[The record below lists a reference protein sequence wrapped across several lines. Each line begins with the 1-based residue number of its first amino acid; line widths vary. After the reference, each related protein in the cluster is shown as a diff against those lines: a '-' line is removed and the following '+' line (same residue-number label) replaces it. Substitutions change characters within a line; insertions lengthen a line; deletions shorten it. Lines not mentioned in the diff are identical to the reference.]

1 MKKPRLMLK
10 KRATAIE
17 FSEGLGNP
25 TLTAGGEP
33 PPLRF
38 CFAFCTFFL
47 HEPKPILSFTLY
59 VIIVYLTGGILT
71 SVVADLNIG
80 EPRTVRMV
88 YFLPNDRPYRAD
100 VVQRMKDDIRT
111 TQTFYAEQMGG
122 HGYEEV
128 TFRVETDAQGEPMV
142 HRVDGEHPDVHY
154 LDNTIDSVS
163 NELSGRF
170 NLDANIY
177 LIVIDN
183 SADLVASTGGCM
195 AGGFGWRHSKSAG
208 GVLIPDEFEWDL
220 VAHELGHAFGLLHNF
235 RNDAFVMSY
244 GQVRNQLSACS
255 SEFLVV
261 HPYFNPDTPIQEGAL
276 PTIELISPR
285 TYPAGSNSVSVQ
297 LKVSDSEGLQQV
309 LLFGPNQFG
318 SQSLMACR
326 GLSGEK
332 DALVDFNYDGVFT
345 EVGFRSLS
353 SDTAPQISIETVDS
367 AGNTNRTYFILAEV
381 APGHIATVAKH
392 TNVVRS
398 VVFSPDGAILA
409 SGALDETV
417 LWDAETQT
425 NIAVLQGG
433 LSTSFSPDGT
443 TLASGTWGQVN
454 LLDVTTGANIAT
466 LPHTASVNSVSFSPD
481 GKTLAS
487 GAGDGTVKL
496 WDIATERNITTLDG
510 HTAWVSS
517 VSFSLDGN
525 TLASGAWDKTVKL
538 WDVATRQNIAT
549 FLHTGGVHSV
559 SFSPDETTLAS
570 GADWGEVRLWNVS
583 TGANIATFGGFWEL
597 EGGTRVIS
605 VSFSPDGTTL
615 ASGMLGGTVKLWDV
629 ATGAHITTL
638 GHTASV
644 NSVSFSP
651 DGRTLASG
659 LSDGTVE
666 LWDTTEW
673 TQLRLE
679 AVNEVNI
686 PDPKLRAAIA
696 TALGKPSSASIVRGN
711 MTTLVILQPIE
722 ASINDLTGIESAIKL
737 SWLDLW
743 DNNITDISALA
754 GLTNLTK
761 LRLDDNNITDISA
774 VSGLTNLAEL
784 NLWDN
789 NITDISALER
799 LTNLTE
805 LRLNANSVSDTSAL
819 AGLTNLTTLWL
830 GINSITDISAVA
842 DLTHLT
848 NLSLGGNNI
857 RDISPV
863 SGLTNLT
870 WLGLAGNSI
879 TDISA
884 VANLTNLTE
893 MYFQDNNVSD
903 LSPLVA
909 NVGLGSGAQV
919 SVQGNPLSYQS
930 IHTHIPILQSRG
942 VEVRFDNQ
950 AHPALLK
957 ISGDNQNGASFASL
971 SQPFVVEAQDE
982 NGFTLA
988 GISVTFAVTRGG
1000 GTLSNTT
1007 TRTDEN
1013 GRAQSTLIL
1022 GPNLGTNTVS
1032 VSATDIESSVTFYA
1046 IADMEAP
1053 PITADV
1059 NGDGSVN
1066 ILDLILIA
1074 SEVGNV
1080 GANLETDVN
1089 GDGVVNILDL
1099 VLAAGMFD
1107 EVAAAPST
1115 QPQIP
1120 ETLTAVEVEGWLTDS
1135 RALEVKDVIVK
1146 RGFVVLEQLL
1156 LFLTPRETEL
1166 LANYPNPFNPETWI
1180 PYRLA
1185 EDAFVTLTIYD
1196 NSGQAI
1202 RTLEVGHQVAAAY
1215 ENRSKAVYWDGRNDL
1230 GEQVASGVYFYH
1242 LSAGEHSATR
1252 RMVILK

>member
-1 MKKPRLMLK
+1 MKKQ
-10 KRATAIE
+10 
-17 FSEGLGNP
+17 
-25 TLTAGGEP
+25 
-33 PPLRF
+33 
-38 CFAFCTFFL
+38 
-47 HEPKPILSFTLY
+47 ILSFTLY
-59 VIIVYLTGGILT
+59 VIIVYLTGGTLT
-71 SVVADLNIG
+71 SAVSDLNVG
-80 EPRTVRMV
+80 EPRTVRLI

-128 TFRVETDAQGEPMV
+128 TFRVETDPQGEPIV
-142 HRVDGEHPDVHY
+142 HRVDGGQPDVHY

-170 NLDANIY
+170 NLDANIH
-177 LIVIDN
+177 LIVIDS
-183 SADLVASTGGCM
+183 SADRVASRGGCM

-220 VAHELGHAFGLLHNF
+220 MAHELGHAFGLLHNF

-261 HPYFNPDTPIQEGAL
+261 HPYFNPDTPIEEGAL
-276 PTIELISPR
+276 PTTELISPR

-297 LKVSDSEGLQQV
+297 LKVSDLEGLQQV
-309 LLFGPNQFG
+309 LLFGPNDFG
-318 SQSLMACR
+318 VQSLMACH

-332 DALVDFNYDGVFT
+332 DAVIDFNYDGVFT

-381 APGHIATVAKH
+381 APGHIATVAGH

-409 SGALDETV
+409 SGASDETV

-433 LSTSFSPDGT
+433 FSTSFSPDGT

-466 LPHTASVNSVSFSPD
+466 LLHAASVNSVSFSPE
-481 GKTLAS
+481 GTTLAS

-496 WDIATERNITTLDG
+496 WDVATERNITTLDG
-510 HTAWVSS
+510 HTDWVSS
-517 VSFSLDGN
+517 VSFSPDGT
-525 TLASGAWDKTVKL
+525 TLASGAWDQTVKL
-538 WDVATRQNIAT
+538 GDVATLQNIAT
-549 FLHTGGVHSV
+549 LPHTGGVHSV
-559 SFSPDETTLAS
+559 AFSSDDTTLAS
-570 GADWGEVRLWNVS
+570 GADWGEVRLWAVS
-583 TGANIATFGGFWEL
+583 TGANIATLGGLWGL
-597 EGGTRVIS
+597 EGGTHVIS
-605 VSFSPDGTTL
+605 VSFSPDGTIL
-615 ASGMLGGTVKLWDV
+615 ASGMSGGTVKLWDV
-629 ATGAHITTL
+629 ETGANITTL
-638 GHTASV
+638 GHTGGV
-644 NSVSFSP
+644 HSVSFSP
-651 DGRTLASG
+651 DGTTLASG

-666 LWDTTEW
+666 LWDTSEW

-686 PDPKLRAAIA
+686 PDPNLRAAIA
-696 TALGKPSSASIVRGN
+696 TAFGKPSSAPIVRGN
-711 MTTLVILQPIE
+711 MATLVWLHRTE
-722 ASINDLTGIESAIKL
+722 TSINDLTGIESAIKL

-743 DNNITDISALA
+743 NNNITDISALADLTNLAWLDLRNNNITDISALA
-754 GLTNLTK
+754 GLTHLTQ
-761 LRLDDNNITDISA
+761 LHLANNNI
-774 VSGLTNLAEL
+774 
-784 NLWDN
+784 
-789 NITDISALER
+789 R
-799 LTNLTE
+799 
-805 LRLNANSVSDTSAL
+805 
-819 AGLTNLTTLWL
+819 
-830 GINSITDISAVA
+830 DISAVA
-842 DLTHLT
+842 DLTNLT
-848 NLSLGGNNI
+848 TLWIGINSITNI
-857 RDISPV
+857 SALAD
-863 SGLTNLT
+863 LTNLT
-870 WLGLAGNSI
+870 WVDLGYNSI

-893 MYFQDNNVSD
+893 MYFQGNNISD

-909 NVGLGSGAQV
+909 NVGLGSGDQV

-957 ISGDNQNGASFASL
+957 ISGDNQTGTSFVPL

-982 NGFTLA
+982 NGSPLA
-988 GISVTFAVTRGG
+988 GISVTFAVTTGG
-1000 GTLSNTT
+1000 GTLSITRTT
-1007 TRTDEN
+1007 TDSN
-1013 GRAQSTLIL
+1013 GRAESNFTL

-1032 VSATDIESSVTFYA
+1032 VSATGIESPATFYA
-1046 IADMEAP
+1046 VSDTEAP
-1053 PITADV
+1053 PTTADV

-1074 SEVGNV
+1074 SELGNQ
-1080 GANLETDVN
+1080 GQNLTADVN
-1089 GDGVVNILDL
+1089 RDGVVSILDL
-1099 VLAAGMFD
+1099 VLVAGMFD

-1115 QPQIP
+1115 HAQVP
-1120 ETLTAVEVEGWLTDS
+1120 ETLTAVEIQGWLTDA
-1135 RALEVKDVIVK
+1135 RTLEAKDPIMK
-1146 RGFVVLEQLL
+1146 RGLLVLEQLL
-1156 LFLTPRETEL
+1156 VALTPRETEL

-1185 EDAFVTLTIYD
+1185 ETAFVTLTIYD
-1196 NSGQAI
+1196 GAGHI
-1202 RTLEVGHQVAAAY
+1202 VRTLDVGHQTAAVY
-1215 ENRSKAVYWDGRNDL
+1215 ESQSKAIYWDGKNDF
-1230 GEQVASGVYFYH
+1230 GEQVASGVYFYT
-1242 LSAGEHSATR
+1242 LTAGDFSATR
-1252 RMVILK
+1252 KMLILK